1 MKRFE
6 FILDNE
12 HGLHARPAGMLV
24 QLCGKY
30 QSAVSL
36 FKAEQKVNAK
46 SLLGVMKIAASKGD
60 ALAIEVGGDDEI
72 EALESIKALIER
84 NFDE

>member
-1 MKRFE
+1 MKRLE
-6 FILDNE
+6 FVLANE

-24 QLCGKY
+24 QLCAKY
-30 QSAVSL
+30 QSGVSL
-36 FKAEQKVNAK
+36 FKGDQKVNAK

-60 ALAIEVGGDDEI
+60 ALALEI
-72 EALESIKALIER
+72 EGEDEVDAWDAIKALIDR

>member
-6 FILDNE
+6 FILGNE

-36 FKAEQKVNAK
+36 FKGEQKVNAK

-60 ALAIEVGGDDEI
+60 ALALEVEGDDEAVAF
-72 EALESIKALIER
+72 EAIKALIDR

>member
-6 FILDNE
+6 FVLDNA

-36 FKAEQKVNAK
+36 FKGEQKVNAK

-60 ALAIEVGGDDEI
+60 ALAIEVEGDDE
-72 EALESIKALIER
+72 AAAHDAIKDLIDR